1 MHRQKVTGYALMGL
15 IVLCLIGTG
24 ALFQLDRP
32 IAGALTAVGAVVL
45 LLTGQRMLARNRAT
59 EATQQDPEKAALV
72 VMAVFLGIGVLS
84 IVATGV
90 FRILEGAFLAG
101 SAFLV
106 GGPLLAL
113 AGAKFVRDHWPRGKP
128 TKEAPPLDP

>member
-24 ALFQLDRP
+24 ALFQLGRP
-32 IAGALTAVGAVVL
+32 IAGAFTAAGAVVL
-45 LLTGQRMLARNRAT
+45 LLIGQRMLTRSRAT
-59 EATQQDPEKAALV
+59 EATQGPEKAALV

-101 SAFLV
+101 SVFLI

-113 AGAKFVRDHWPRGKP
+113 TGAKFVRDHWPRGKP
-128 TKEAPPLDP
+128 TKEAPRLDP

>member
-15 IVLCLIGTG
+15 IVFCLIGTG
-24 ALFQLDRP
+24 ILFQLGYP
-32 IAGALTAVGAVVL
+32 IARALTAVGAVVL
-45 LLTGQRMLARNRAT
+45 LLIGQRMLTRTRAT
-59 EATQQDPEKAALV
+59 EATQGPEKTALV
-72 VMAVFLGIGVLS
+72 VMAVFLGIGILS

-90 FRILEGAFLAG
+90 FRILEGAFLSG
-101 SAFLV
+101 SAFLI

-128 TKEAPPLDP
+128 TKEAPPLGP

>member
-1 MHRQKVTGYALMGL
+1 MHRQKVAGYALMGL

-24 ALFQLDRP
+24 ALFQLGRP

-45 LLTGQRMLARNRAT
+45 LLIGQRMLARNRAT
-59 EATQQDPEKAALV
+59 EASQGPEKAALV
-72 VMAVFLGIGVLS
+72 VMAVFLGIGVFS

-90 FRILEGAFLAG
+90 FRILEGAFLTGA
-101 SAFLV
+101 AFLA

-113 AGAKFVRDHWPRGKP
+113 AGAKVVRDHWPRGKP
-128 TKEAPPLDP
+128 AKEARPLDP

>member
-24 ALFQLDRP
+24 ALFQLGHP

-45 LLTGQRMLARNRAT
+45 LLIGQRMLARNRAT
-59 EATQQDPEKAALV
+59 EATQGPEKAALV

-101 SAFLV
+101 SAYLV

-113 AGAKFVRDHWPRGKP
+113 AGAKFVRDHWPRSKP
-128 TKEAPPLDP
+128 TKEAPPLHP